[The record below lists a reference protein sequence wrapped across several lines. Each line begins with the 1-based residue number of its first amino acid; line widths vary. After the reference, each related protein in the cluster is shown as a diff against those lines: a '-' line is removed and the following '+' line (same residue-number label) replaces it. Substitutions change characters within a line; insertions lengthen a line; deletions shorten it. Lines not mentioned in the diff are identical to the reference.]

1 MDSVCDNNKRRPCI
15 TMPGKPAA
23 STTCASYREPTDA
36 EIEESER
43 AVQALMQRFR
53 DRSAR
58 GECTDCGA
66 KIAEVRQVGRC
77 VYAEPCGHRVGQG
90 DADRVRKAL
99 GL

>member
-1 MDSVCDNNKRRPCI
+1 MGFLRHGTCVHFCGIQHATCAAGVAMDSVRDDNNK
-15 TMPGKPAA
+15 
-23 STTCASYREPTDA
+23 
-36 EIEESER
+36 SER